1 MSSFYSEEELANI
14 GLKSYG
20 CNVLISK
27 KASLY
32 RVEDIEVGNNV
43 RIDDFCFLLG
53 SIKIGNNVHV
63 APYSNIVGGN
73 AGVIMEEFSGL
84 SSRVS
89 VYAVTDDYSGI
100 AMTNPTVPEQYTNV
114 TEAQVV
120 IKRHAIIGA
129 SCVVLPG
136 VIVEE
141 GTSCGSMSLVN
152 KSTEPW
158 GVYVGIPCKKIA
170 DRKKDLL
177 GCEKAYLK
185 DMLYPGLA
193 YSETVKITDESVKAF
208 ANLSGDCNPIHLDEE
223 IAARSRFG
231 KRVAHGMLLGSYISA
246 ILGEK
251 FPGNGT
257 IYLSQNMQFKKPIYI
272 GDIVE
277 FELCIRSVKGKV
289 ITLQT
294 NVKNGKGDYC
304 MEGEAKVLIENTN
317 MDRKPC
323 DN

>member
-1 MSSFYSEEELANI
+1 MSSFYSKEELANL

-53 SIKIGNNVHV
+53 KIKIGNNVHI
-63 APYSNIVGGN
+63 APYSNVVGGN
-73 AGVIMEEFSGL
+73 AGVIMEDFSGL

-89 VYAVTDDYSGI
+89 VYAVSDDYSGA

-114 TEAQVV
+114 TEAEV
-120 IKRHAIIGA
+120 IIKKHAIIGA
-129 SCVVLPG
+129 TSVVLPG
-136 VIVEE
+136 VTVEE

-158 GVYVGIPCKKIA
+158 GVYVGSPCKKIA
-170 DRKKDLL
+170 NRKKDLL
-177 GCEKAYLK
+177 ECEKSYLTEK
-185 DMLYPGLA
+185 LYPGLT
-193 YSETVKITDESVKAF
+193 YRKTVEITDESVKAF
-208 ANLSGDCNPIHLDEE
+208 ADLSGDCNPIHIDEK
-223 IAARSRFG
+223 IAAESIFG

-246 ILGEK
+246 ILGEE

-257 IYLSQNMQFKKPIYI
+257 IYLSQDMQFRKPVYI
-272 GDIVE
+272 GDKVE
-277 FELCIRSVKGKV
+277 IELCVNSVKEKV
-289 ITLQT
+289 SVIQT
-294 NVKNGKGDYC
+294 NVRNSDGEYC
-304 MEGEAKVLIENTN
+304 VTGEAKVLFENSIN
-317 MDRKPC
+317 VKS
-323 DN
+323 